1 VCEPRSITIAD
12 ALSANYQQNKIAILL
27 EKRGHSEHS
36 PSPYMTRGENVSLKS
51 NEQRREKRTKRAL
64 GRGEK
69 GLFHFEFPVD
79 AAFWDFCWALQICR
93 KQSNMAHV

>member
-1 VCEPRSITIAD
+1 MYVTYRAKDGLGSILASVTGFA
-12 ALSANYQQNKIAILL
+12 SVRTQ
-27 EKRGHSEHS
+27 RGHSEHS

-51 NEQRREKRTKRAL
+51 NEQSREKRTKRAL

-69 GLFHFEFPVD
+69 GLFRFEFPVD